1 MKKNINSI
9 ERLSNLKCF
18 GHAGKRI
25 TFICIIYSV
34 ICGTLYCVSTPTVF
48 KFVFGVESSNL
59 ITNCLKLIS
68 LIGIILSVLCII
80 CDYSFGLRILSSII
94 AILGHITFLVK
105 GLTFTLIPFILI
117 IIALKLYISDNNKKQ
132 IRIIK

>member
-1 MKKNINSI
+1 MKKNINLI
-9 ERLSNLKCF
+9 KRLSNLKYF

-34 ICGTLYCVSTPTVF
+34 ICGTLYCISIPTIF

-59 ITNCLKLIS
+59 ITNCLKFIS

-80 CDYSFGLRILSSII
+80 CDYSFRFSILSSII
-94 AILGHITFLVK
+94 AILGHITFLIR
-105 GLTFTLIPFILI
+105 GSTFTLIPFILI

>member
-1 MKKNINSI
+1 MKKNINLI
-9 ERLSNLKCF
+9 KRLSNLKCF

-25 TFICIIYSV
+25 TFICAIYSV
-34 ICGTLYCVSTPTVF
+34 ICGTLYCVSIPTVF
-48 KFVFGVESSNL
+48 NFVFGVESSNL
-59 ITNCLKLIS
+59 ITNCLKFIS

-80 CDYSFGLRILSSII
+80 CDYSFSLSILSSII

-117 IIALKLYISDNNKKQ
+117 IIALKLYISDNNKKR

>member
-1 MKKNINSI
+1 MKKNINLI
-9 ERLSNLKCF
+9 KRLSNLKCF

-25 TFICIIYSV
+25 TLICTIYSV
-34 ICGTLYCVSTPTVF
+34 ICGTLYCVSIPTFF

-80 CDYSFGLRILSSII
+80 YDYSFGLRILSSII
-94 AILGHITFLVK
+94 AILGHITFLVR
-105 GLTFTLIPFILI
+105 GLTFTLIPFILM
-117 IIALKLYISDNNKKQ
+117 IIALKLYISDNNKKR